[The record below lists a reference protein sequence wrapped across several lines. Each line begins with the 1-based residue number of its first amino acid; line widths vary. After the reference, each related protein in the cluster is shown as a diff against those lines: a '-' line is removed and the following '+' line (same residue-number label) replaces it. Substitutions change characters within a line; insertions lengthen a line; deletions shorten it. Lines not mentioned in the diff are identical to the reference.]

1 MERFRAAYGE
11 SVTKEDI
18 FYYVYA
24 LLHHPEYR
32 TRYAENL
39 KRELPRIPLNP
50 SPGPFPPSREGEN
63 ALLTPPSFAPQGKGA
78 GGMGSLTTAGR
89 ALAALHVGY
98 ETATEY
104 PLGQVVNR
112 EVAFTWRVS
121 KMKLDKEHGSIAI
134 NDALTL
140 TGIPPEVFDYK
151 LGNRSAL
158 EWVVDQ
164 YQVSRDKRTGM
175 VSDPNR
181 DDDPEY
187 IARLVRRVVTISV
200 ATVQCV
206 QRIAQVPL

>member
-1 MERFRAAYGE
+1 VTDWALGQFRAAYGE
-11 SVTKEDI
+11 SITKEDI

-32 TRYAENL
+32 IRYAENL
-39 KRELPRIPLNP
+39 KRELPRVPLL
-50 SPGPFPPSREGEN
+50 EN
-63 ALLTPPSFAPQGKGA
+63 GWDV
-78 GGMGSLTTAGR
+78 LTTAGR

-98 ETATEY
+98 ETVREF
-104 PLGQVVNR
+104 PLGQVQNR
-112 EVAFTWRVS
+112 EVDFTWRVS
-121 KMKLDKEHGSIAI
+121 KMKLSKEHGSITI

-140 TGIPPEVFDYK
+140 TEIPEEVYEYK

-164 YQVSRDKRTGM
+164 YQISKDKRTGM

-187 IARLVRRVVTISV
+187 IARLVRKVVTVSV
-200 ATVQCV
+200 ETVQHV
-206 QRIAQVPL
+206 QQIAKVAL